1 MNKFDYSDHAIS
13 LLKNFY
19 MLENETNPQEAFKRA
34 AYAYSNNDNELAER
48 IFDYVEKGWF
58 MFSSPVLSN
67 ARTDNSKTGL
77 PISCFLSYVPDTV
90 EGLIDHSTELRWM
103 SVMGGG
109 VGGHWSDVRSVSNKA
124 PGPIP
129 FIKTVDS
136 DMQAWKQG
144 VTRKG
149 SYAAYIDVGHP
160 DIIEFVN
167 LRVPTGGDTN
177 RKCFNINNAVC
188 ITDKFMN
195 AVADGLSWDLIDPA
209 SNQIKETLP
218 ARELWQRILEVRFRT
233 GEPYLFF
240 SDAANNALPQSLKDK
255 GLKVHGSNLCL
266 AGNERVVTNRGYLTA
281 QELYEQGGELEIF
294 DGTKTQKAT
303 EMRLIE
309 KDVPTYKITLK
320 NGLTHTVTAYHQV
333 QTDKGLTACEDLV
346 VGDRVYIQSNKGLFG
361 TTSMED
367 EAFLLG
373 LYQADG
379 TQHKDTI
386 MLDLWEDDFDLIDEV
401 EERFARV
408 HHKYG
413 CDTYNVKNQ
422 HGVVGTRDREPAKFT
437 DCTVNQSTVVKK
449 RLASKTLKKALDFT
463 KAQVP
468 YWIWESDEATQWQ
481 YVRGLFYADGCV
493 SLASSKGEPIYL
505 SISNVNKVFLNDL
518 HLLLRNLG
526 LPFALHMQR
535 EAGYSSLPDGKGG
548 YKDYPT
554 QTCYRLVCG
563 SKNACL
569 LFEEK
574 TNFLTRRGVDLEKR
588 PWRDNSRKVSEVVSI
603 EYVCHQDVYCL
614 SVDSEKHLFV
624 VNGIITHN
632 CAEIML
638 PTNKDRSAVCC
649 LSSLNLEYFDEWKNT
664 SIVEDCITFL
674 DNVLQ
679 HFIDYA
685 PKSLHKAID
694 SAIKE
699 RSLGLGTMGFHSYL
713 QRKNIPW
720 ESPMAKGINRRIF
733 KSIKEKAI
741 TQTELLA
748 KERGEY
754 LDGIGTGRRNSHLL
768 AIAPNANSSIILN
781 TSPSIEPWKSNAF
794 THRTRAGSFLQK
806 NVYLDKLLLELL
818 KDNPEEYESTWQ
830 SIILNKGSVQHLEC
844 LNDYQKAVFKTAF
857 EIQQQWLIEHAA
869 DRQEFICQ
877 GQSLNL
883 FFPAG
888 SDKAYVNYVHIL
900 AWKKGLKS
908 LYYLRTDSGA
918 TAEKISEKIE
928 RKALKDYDECIACQG

>member
-1 MNKFDYSDHAIS
+1 MSNYEFSEHAQS
-13 LLKNFY
+13 LLENFY
-19 MLENETNPQEAFKRA
+19 LLENETDPKQAFTRA
-34 AYAYSNNDNELAER
+34 ATAYSAGDESLAAR
-48 IFDYVEKGWF
+48 IYDYVNQGWF
-58 MFSSPVLSN
+58 MFSSPILSN
-67 ARTDNSKTGL
+67 ARVDDTKGGL

-90 EGLIDHSTELRWM
+90 EGLIDHSNELRWM

-109 VGGHWSDVRSVSNKA
+109 VGGHWSDIRSVSNKA

-136 DMQAWKQG
+136 DMQAWRQG

-149 SYAAYIDVGHP
+149 SYAAYIDVSHP
-160 DIIEFVN
+160 DIIEFIN

-188 ITDKFMN
+188 FSDEFMN
-195 AVADGLSWDLIDPA
+195 AVADGKDWNLIDPHT
-209 SNQIKETLP
+209 KETKETMP
-218 ARELWQRILEVRFRT
+218 ARELWQRILEIRFRT
-233 GEPYLFF
+233 GEPYFFF
-240 SDAANNALPQSLKDK
+240 SDTANKHLPQSLKDK
-255 GLKVHGSNLCL
+255 GLKIHGSNLCL
-266 AGNERVVTNRGYLTA
+266 AGSERVVTNRGYLTA

-294 DGTKTQKAT
+294 DGLIAQKAS

-320 NGLTHTVTAYHQV
+320 NGLSHTVTAYHQV
-333 QTDKGLTACEDLV
+333 RTDKGLTACEDLV
-346 VGDRVYIQSNKGLFG
+346 VGDRVHIQSNKGLFG

-379 TQHKDTI
+379 TQHKDII
-386 MLDLWEDDFDLIDEV
+386 MLDLWEDDFDLIDEI

-408 HHKYG
+408 HQKYG
-413 CDTYNVKNQ
+413 CDTYEIINQ
-422 HGVVGTRDREPAKFT
+422 HGVVCTRGREPAKFT
-437 DCTVNQSTVVKK
+437 TCTVNQSPVAKK

-463 KAQVP
+463 KGQVP

-493 SLASSKGEPIYL
+493 SLASSRGEPIYL
-505 SISNVNKVFLNDL
+505 SISNVNKDFLNDL

-526 LPFALHMQR
+526 LPFALHLQR
-535 EAGYSSLPDGKGG
+535 EAGYTSLPDGKGG

-614 SVDSEKHLFV
+614 SVDSDKHLFV

-632 CAEIML
+632 CAEIYL
-638 PTNKDRSAVCC
+638 PTSETRSAVCC
-649 LSSLNLEYFDEWKNT
+649 LSSLNLEYFDEWKDT

-679 HFIDYA
+679 YFIDNA
-685 PKSLHKAID
+685 PKQLHKAIY
-694 SAIKE
+694 SAIHE

-713 QRKNIPW
+713 QRKNIAW
-720 ESPMAKGINRRIF
+720 ESPMAKGLNRRVF
-733 KSIKEKAI
+733 KHIKEKALI
-741 TQTELLA
+741 QTEKLA
-748 KERGEY
+748 QERGEY
-754 LDGIGTGRRNSHLL
+754 LDGIDTGRRNSHLL
-768 AIAPNANSSIILN
+768 AIAPNANSAIILD

-806 NVYLDKLLLELL
+806 NKYLDKLLLSLTT
-818 KDNPEEYESTWQ
+818 KEEYDEVWQ
-830 SIILNKGSVQHLEC
+830 SIILNQGSVQHLDI
-844 LNDYQKAVFKTAF
+844 LNDYQKGVFKTAF
-857 EIQQQWLIEHAA
+857 EIEQAWLVEHAA
-869 DRQEFICQ
+869 DRQEYICQ

-888 SDKAYVNYVHIL
+888 SDKAYVNYVHLL
-900 AWKKGLKS
+900 AWKKGLKG
-908 LYYLRTDSGA
+908 LYYLRTNSGA
-918 TAEKISEKIE
+918 EAEKISQKIE
-928 RKALKDYDECIACQG
+928 RKALKDYDECVSCQG